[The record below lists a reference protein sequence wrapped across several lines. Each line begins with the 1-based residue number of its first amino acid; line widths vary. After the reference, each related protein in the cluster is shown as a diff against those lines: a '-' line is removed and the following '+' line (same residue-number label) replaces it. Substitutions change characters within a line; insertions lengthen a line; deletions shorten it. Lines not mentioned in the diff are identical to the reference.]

1 MEISYMK
8 LNTLLGLSDVGKRV
22 RVYNG
27 NKWIVMYITERM
39 RDHYMG
45 EFILTKKQGGII
57 HKKKVKKKNKTK
69 RK

>member
-1 MEISYMK
+1 MLRYMK
-8 LNTLLGLSDVGKRV
+8 LNKFLELTDVGKRA

-27 NKWIVMYITERM
+27 NKWINLYITERM
-39 RDHYMG
+39 RGHYVG

>member
-45 EFILTKKQGGII
+45 EFILTKKKQGGSI
-57 HKKKVKKKNKTK
+57 HRKKVKKQKTK